1 MNHNRHTSLLI
12 ALLAILWLAACG
24 NDPAN
29 ADAAAVPTTG
39 DANLDALNERIA
51 KDPENGDLYATR
63 AEFFYEKNSYDQ
75 AVLDM
80 TRALTLDSLNLGHH
94 HLLADIYLDYFRSRL
109 ALQTMERAVAIAPN
123 DIPSLLK
130 LSEIQLFLK
139 LNQSSL
145 TSIDKVLRQD
155 PQNALAFFFMGKNFE
170 ELGDINRAINAYQES
185 TENDPKML
193 DAWIKLGQLHAAI
206 NGSMA
211 EAFFN
216 TAIEVDSTSTTALN
230 AKAEYRWDQDDPRG
244 ALDLYKKA
252 ILKDPAEEKSYY
264 NAGLVYMELD
274 SLDKAYQHFDMAVQ
288 NAPLYVGAYYYRGYA
303 AEMKGNAEQAK
314 KDYQHVLR
322 LAPEHKRAAE
332 GMARL
337 K

>member
-1 MNHNRHTSLLI
+1 
-12 ALLAILWLAACG
+12 
-24 NDPAN
+24 
-29 ADAAAVPTTG
+29 
-39 DANLDALNERIA
+39 
-51 KDPENGDLYATR
+51 
-63 AEFFYEKNSYDQ
+63 
-75 AVLDM
+75 
-80 TRALTLDSLNLGHH
+80 
-94 HLLADIYLDYFRSRL
+94 
-109 ALQTMERAVAIAPN
+109 
-123 DIPSLLK
+123 
-130 LSEIQLFLK
+130 
-139 LNQSSL
+139 
-145 TSIDKVLRQD
+145 
-155 PQNALAFFFMGKNFE
+155 MGKNFE